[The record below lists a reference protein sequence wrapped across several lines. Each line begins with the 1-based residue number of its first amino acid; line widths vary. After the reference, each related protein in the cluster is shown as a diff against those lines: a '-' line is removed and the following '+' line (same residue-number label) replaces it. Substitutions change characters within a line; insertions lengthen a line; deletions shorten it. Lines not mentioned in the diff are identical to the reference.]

1 VLFNCRDKTDNY
13 NTKKSTGRHTLQAH
27 TAPSILNI
35 LYGDTTIEIMDKTT
49 QHAPNKT
56 AVGIAWM
63 LLTGALFV
71 SVTGIVRHLGSDM
84 PAAQAAFIRYAFGT
98 LLVLPIVY
106 RLLQKNSFRAPSI
119 IQYKLYAL
127 RGLAHGIA
135 VMLWFYAMA
144 RIPIAEVTA
153 IGYTS
158 PIFTTIGA
166 ALFLGEV
173 FHARRVVAIV
183 IAFIGAMIILRP
195 GFQTIELGALAQ
207 LLAAPFFAASF
218 LLAKKFT
225 GTRSSEEIVVMLSIG
240 CTIVLLPAALWQ
252 WQTPTT
258 TELFWL
264 FLTAV
269 FATAGHYTLTRAFA
283 CAPLTVTQP
292 ISFLQLVWASLLGYF
307 VFGESLDPWVIT
319 GGGIIVASVTYIFH
333 RESAAARKGRRILNS

>member
-1 VLFNCRDKTDNY
+1 M
-13 NTKKSTGRHTLQAH
+13 HT
-27 TAPSILNI
+27 TRSILVT
-35 LYGDTTIEIMDKTT
+35 LYGDPTIELPDKTAH
-49 QHAPNKT
+49 HAPNKT
-56 AVGIAWM
+56 AVGIGWM

-98 LLVLPIVY
+98 LLVLPVIY
-106 RLLQKNSFRAPSI
+106 RLLQKDNFRAPSI
-119 IQYKLYAL
+119 TQYKLYAL
-127 RGLAHGIA
+127 RGLAHGAA

-166 ALFLGEV
+166 AIFLGEV
-173 FHARRVVAIV
+173 FHARRIAAIV

-240 CTIVLLPAALWQ
+240 CTLVLLPVALWQ
-252 WQTPTT
+252 WQAPTT

-307 VFGESLDPWVIT
+307 VFGESVDPWVFV

-333 RESAAARKGRRILNS
+333 RESAAAPKNR

>member
-1 VLFNCRDKTDNY
+1 M
-13 NTKKSTGRHTLQAH
+13 H
-27 TAPSILNI
+27 TARLILVI
-35 LYGDTTIEIMDKTT
+35 LYGDPTIELPDKSAHNT
-49 QHAPNKT
+49 PNKT

-98 LLVLPIVY
+98 LLVLPVVF
-106 RLLQKNSFRAPSI
+106 RLFKKDSFCAPSI

-127 RGLAHGIA
+127 RGLTHGVA

-166 ALFLGEV
+166 AIFLGEV
-173 FHARRVVAIV
+173 FHARRIVAIV

-195 GFQTIELGALAQ
+195 GFQIIELGALAQ

-240 CTIVLLPAALWQ
+240 CHI
-252 WQTPTT
+252 
-258 TELFWL
+258 
-264 FLTAV
+264 
-269 FATAGHYTLTRAFA
+269 G
-283 CAPLTVTQP
+283 
-292 ISFLQLVWASLLGYF
+292 
-307 VFGESLDPWVIT
+307 
-319 GGGIIVASVTYIFH
+319 SVT
-333 RESAAARKGRRILNS
+333 GRSLAMASTYDY

>member
-1 VLFNCRDKTDNY
+1 
-13 NTKKSTGRHTLQAH
+13 
-27 TAPSILNI
+27 
-35 LYGDTTIEIMDKTT
+35 
-49 QHAPNKT
+49 
-56 AVGIAWM
+56 
-63 LLTGALFV
+63 
-71 SVTGIVRHLGSDM
+71 M

-98 LLVLPIVY
+98 LLVLPIFY
-106 RLLQKNSFRAPSI
+106 RLLQKDSFRAPSI

-127 RGLAHGIA
+127 RGLAHGVA

-166 ALFLGEV
+166 AIFLGEV
-173 FHARRVVAIV
+173 FHARRIVAIV
-183 IAFIGAMIILRP
+183 IAFIGAMVILRP

-218 LLAKKFT
+218 LLAKKST

-240 CTIVLLPAALWQ
+240 CTLVLLPFALWQ
-252 WQTPTT
+252 WQTPTL
-258 TELFWL
+258 TELSWL
-264 FLTAV
+264 LLTAV

-283 CAPLTVTQP
+283 SAPLTVTQP
-292 ISFLQLVWASLLGYF
+292 ISFLQLIWASLLGYF
-307 VFGESLDPWVIT
+307 VFGESIDPWVFA

-333 RESAAARKGRRILNS
+333 REAAAARKKNKFSKM